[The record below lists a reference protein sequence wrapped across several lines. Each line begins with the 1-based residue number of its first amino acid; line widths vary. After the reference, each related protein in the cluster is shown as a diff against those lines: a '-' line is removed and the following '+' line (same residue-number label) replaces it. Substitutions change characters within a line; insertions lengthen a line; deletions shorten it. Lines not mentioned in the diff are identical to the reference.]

1 MKRKIAQFKR
11 TTSQLLFS
19 AGVLVVALSFLPY
32 GFADQGPT
40 KSPSPTAA
48 QQQPTV
54 VVQPGSAAPV
64 KQASQAQ
71 TSSGPDSKW
80 YSSFSKLFSELSAE
94 DVGAKPR
101 IRPHF
106 AFNQGFVSNANLGQ
120 SQADAAWGARI
131 APGISISLPFDR
143 LYGMVDYTYAFSTFQ
158 GRETSAN
165 LNTHNLDMLLRY
177 DLTDSTTIGVS
188 NNIQWSDIPLMPN
201 DTFMLESLVTE
212 LNHRFTNKFS
222 SNTKYTFQYF
232 NDRSTSD
239 FTSRENDFSDNGI
252 TEALSYDVTRAIN
265 VTPSF
270 AWHTRDFKRVRQKD
284 YWQVSPYF
292 DTTYKL
298 GSKTTLGGRFGWA
311 FRQFRE
317 GDDHESELIY
327 GASLS
332 HLMGRKFV
340 WNVNYDKRLTDT
352 YDTDFIYREDAETET
367 LDNYDRN
374 FRVIKTHRIS
384 TTADYYFTEKIS
396 GGVFGNFQFAS
407 GEKEDNVVT
416 RKKNHEKEMEV
427 GVRAGYR
434 INRFLSLNM
443 LYSFGRRFSSN
454 DEETL
459 SRRTYTFHKVTGGLN
474 IQL

>member
-1 MKRKIAQFKR
+1 MKTKIAQFKKATR
-11 TTSQLLFS
+11 LLIV
-19 AGVLVVALSFLPY
+19 ANLLLVTLSFIPRA
-32 GFADQGPT
+32 FADQGSK
-40 KSPSPTAA
+40 KSPSPATT

-54 VVQPGSAAPV
+54 VVQPASTAPV
-64 KQASQAQ
+64 NQASQTQ

-80 YSSFSKLFSELSAE
+80 YSSFSKLFSDLSAE

-106 AFNQGFVSNANLGQ
+106 DFNQGFVSNANLGS
-120 SQADAAWGARI
+120 SQVDAAWQARI

-143 LYGMVDYTYAFSTFQ
+143 LYAMVDYTYGFSTTQ

-165 LNTHNLDMLLRY
+165 NNSHNFDMLLRY
-177 DLTDSTTIGVS
+177 DITDSTTIGVT
-188 NNIQWSDIPLMPN
+188 NNIQWSDIPLMPG
-201 DTFMLESLVTE
+201 DTFMMESLVTE

-222 SNTKYTFQYF
+222 SSTKYTFQYF
-232 NDRSTSD
+232 NDRSRSD
-239 FTSRENDFSDNGI
+239 TTSRENDYSDHGI
-252 TEALSYDVTRAIN
+252 IEALSYDVSRAIN

-270 AWHTRDFKRVRQKD
+270 AWNIRDFKRIRQKD
-284 YWQVSPYF
+284 YWQISPYF
-292 DTTYKL
+292 DTSYKL
-298 GSKTTLGGRFGWA
+298 GSKTTVGGRFGWA

-327 GASLS
+327 GASLN
-332 HLMGRKFV
+332 HLLGRKFV
-340 WNVNYDKRLTDT
+340 WNVHYDKRLTDT
-352 YDTDFIYREDAETET
+352 YDTDFVYREDAETET
-367 LDNYDRN
+367 FDNYDRN

-396 GGVFGNFQFAS
+396 GGAFGTFQFAS

-443 LYSFGRRFSSN
+443 LYAFGRRFSSN

-459 SRRTYTFHKVTGGLN
+459 SRRTFTYHKVTGGLN